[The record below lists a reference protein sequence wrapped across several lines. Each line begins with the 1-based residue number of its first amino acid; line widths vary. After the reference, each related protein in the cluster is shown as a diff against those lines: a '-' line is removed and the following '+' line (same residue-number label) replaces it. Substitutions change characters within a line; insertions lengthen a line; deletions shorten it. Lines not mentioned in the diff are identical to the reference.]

1 MNKTVIK
8 SIIFVLVLAIGNVI
22 ATQVT
27 EAYESSCFILN
38 IVVLNLAVIA
48 AYFMDVLLIKK
59 REYYVNNVI
68 LYVITY
74 AFMAV
79 EVIASIIFIALDLTF
94 VTGLIIHLIVIL
106 ASFIPFGVTY
116 MQAGKAN
123 TLAKTDRHENVTKK
137 AMIMDIEGLV
147 GVREGRYDKQLEAL
161 ADDLRYMPTHSNEL
175 VERTDKQ
182 LNAGIRVLTDE
193 SLSDEDFEEA
203 LKVVKGLVAE
213 RKKYLLL
220 AD

>member
-1 MNKTVIK
+1 
-8 SIIFVLVLAIGNVI
+8 
-22 ATQVT
+22 
-27 EAYESSCFILN
+27 
-38 IVVLNLAVIA
+38 
-48 AYFMDVLLIKK
+48 
-59 REYYVNNVI
+59 
-68 LYVITY
+68 
-74 AFMAV
+74 
-79 EVIASIIFIALDLTF
+79 
-94 VTGLIIHLIVIL
+94 
-106 ASFIPFGVTY
+106 
-116 MQAGKAN
+116 
-123 TLAKTDRHENVTKK
+123 
-137 AMIMDIEGLV
+137 MDIEGLV